1 MMLHRL
7 TVISVQVKSFI
18 LNYEWQKKFEEQT
31 KADHKELLK
40 YLADDSHAREF
51 ALNTQRELIS
61 DIREDVKELAR
72 LLQQASRRCQI
83 LE

>member
-1 MMLHRL
+1 M
-7 TVISVQVKSFI
+7 KSFI

-61 DIREDVKELAR
+61 DIREEVKELAN
-72 LLQQASRRCQI
+72 LLQQVACQ
-83 LE
+83 